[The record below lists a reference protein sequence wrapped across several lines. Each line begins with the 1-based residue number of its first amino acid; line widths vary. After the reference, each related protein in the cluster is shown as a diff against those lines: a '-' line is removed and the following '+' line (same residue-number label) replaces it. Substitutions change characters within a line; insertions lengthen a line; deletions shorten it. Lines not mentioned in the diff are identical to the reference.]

1 MQSNMLSMLSAFTGM
16 EIAIIVVIASLC
28 AALVIINVVVL
39 LVCFTHRN
47 YVLQQAAPVENS
59 TPAPAPEPEPE
70 PMSEPEPAPE
80 PEPEPAVAEEAAAAS
95 EPVAVEEDDAD
106 NSLRYN
112 RSFEARLIQSD
123 DELKGRYSVIKNELM
138 AYKKLS
144 CRMSWKKESFSYR
157 RNPVAKLLIKGK
169 TLCLYLAL
177 NAADYADSK
186 YKLEDVSE
194 ISQFADTPALYRLK
208 NDRRVKYAAE
218 LIAVIMERLGVERRE
233 IPQVDYYQPY
243 CGTLTLINRG
253 LIKRV
258 VEDEKTAFIKRS
270 PEAAQGTASEDK
282 TEE

>member
-16 EIAIIVVIASLC
+16 EIAIIVVIASLS

-47 YVLQQAAPVENS
+47 YVRQQAAPVENS
-59 TPAPAPEPEPE
+59 APAPAPEPEPE
-70 PMSEPEPAPE
+70 PMPE
-80 PEPEPAVAEEAAAAS
+80 PEPEPEPAPAVAEEAAAAS

-157 RNPVAKLLIKGK
+157 RNPVAKS
-169 TLCLYLAL
+169 LCLYLAL

-218 LIAVIMERLGVERRE
+218 LIAVIMERLGAERRE

-270 PEAAQGTASEDK
+270 PEAAQGTAPEDK